1 MMCMQTIQ
9 QTGRESWGRS
19 GEGGFTLVD
28 LLAVCAVIVLVVV
41 LCIPALAR
49 TKGQTHR
56 AQCISNLKQFA
67 LAHQLYATENGGQ
80 LPFGISGSWAWDL
93 DVRVANVFTQWVSWR
108 QLYCPGT
115 SVRFSESDNLVLW
128 GGLNGYSSFGF
139 RVIGYNMTFPGSSVI
154 ASNVNATLLPSGNP
168 PPSSS
173 QRVLIAD
180 ATISL
185 PGQSNP
191 TLRSFYS
198 YTTIMGGYP
207 KPHLSAHLDGRLP
220 IGGNLAMLDGHVE
233 WRDFDKMIPRTQGSS
248 PVFWW

>member
-1 MMCMQTIQ
+1 MKTLQ
-9 QTGRESWGRS
+9 QPGRETRGRS

-28 LLAVCAVIVLVVV
+28 LMAVCVVVALLVV

-56 AQCISNLKQFA
+56 AQCASNLKQFA

-80 LPFGISGSWAWDL
+80 LPGNGFSYWNWDV
-93 DVRVANVFTQWVSWR
+93 DVPVLNVMVQWISWR

-115 SVRFSESDNLVLW
+115 STRFSETDNLGLW
-128 GGLNGYSSFGF
+128 GGSSGFLGRGF
-139 RVIGYNMTFPGSSVI
+139 RVIGYGVTLPGTSSI
-154 ASNVNATLLPSGNP
+154 FYTTNANATLVPSGNP
-168 PPSSS
+168 PPNSS

-185 PGQSNP
+185 PGQNNLA
-191 TLRSFYS
+191 LRNTYN
-198 YTTIMGGYP
+198 YTDITGGAYP
-207 KPHLSAHLDGRLP
+207 KAHLSAHVDGRLP

-233 WRDFDKMIPRTQGSS
+233 WRDFEKLIPRTQGSS

>member
-1 MMCMQTIQ
+1 VHMKTLQ
-9 QTGRESWGRS
+9 QPGRETRGRP

-28 LLAVCAVIVLVVV
+28 LLAVCVVIVVVAV

-56 AQCISNLKQFA
+56 AQCAANLKQFA
-67 LAHQLYATENGGQ
+67 LAHQLYATENGGH
-80 LPFGISGSWAWDL
+80 LPFGSFGSWPWDV
-93 DVRVANVFTQWVSWR
+93 DARVANAFTQWVSWR

-128 GGLNGYSSFGF
+128 GGPNGYANLGF
-139 RVIGYNMTFPGSSVI
+139 RVIGYSMTFSGTTII
-154 ASNVNATLLPSGNP
+154 ASNVNATLVPSGNP
-168 PPSSS
+168 PPNSS

-185 PGQSNP
+185 SGQSNP
-191 TLRSFYS
+191 NLRSFYS
-198 YTTIMGGYP
+198 YTAIMGGYP
-207 KPHLSAHLDGRLP
+207 KSHLSAHLDGRLP

-233 WRDFDKMIPRTQGSS
+233 WRDFEKMIPRTQGSA

>member
-1 MMCMQTIQ
+1 MKTIQ
-9 QTGRESWGRS
+9 QTGRETRGRP

-28 LLAVCAVIVLVVV
+28 LLAVCVVIVLLVV

-56 AQCISNLKQFA
+56 AQCASNLKQFA

-80 LPFGISGSWAWDL
+80 LPVGNWGSWIWDL
-93 DVRVANVFTQWVSWR
+93 DIRVANVLTQWVSWR

-115 SVRFSESDNLVLW
+115 SVRFSESDNLALW
-128 GGLNGYSSFGF
+128 GGPNGYSGFGF
-139 RVIGYNMTFPGSSVI
+139 RVIGYSMTFPGASII
-154 ASNVNATLLPSGNP
+154 ASNANVTLVASGNP
-168 PPSSS
+168 PPNSS

-180 ATISL
+180 ATISQ
-185 PGQSNP
+185 PGQSN
-191 TLRSFYS
+191 LNQRNLYS
-198 YTTIMGGYP
+198 YTAIMGGYS
-207 KPHLSAHLDGRLP
+207 KSHLSAHLDGRLP

-233 WRDFDKMIPRTQGSS
+233 WRDFEKMIPRTQGSA